1 MTYPSYGWDFFWTIT
16 MKPLED
22 VKVDADKVIRREK
35 NKVKKLVIEVNKE
48 KKLSDLGKTVSELK
62 NGVYRLDRLPE
73 D

>member
-1 MTYPSYGWDFFWTIT
+1 